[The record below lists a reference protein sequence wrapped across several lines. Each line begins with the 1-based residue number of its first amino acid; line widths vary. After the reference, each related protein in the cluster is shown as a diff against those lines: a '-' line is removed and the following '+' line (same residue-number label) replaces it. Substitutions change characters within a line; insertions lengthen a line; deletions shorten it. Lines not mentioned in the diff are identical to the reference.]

1 MARLTSIA
9 TQLST
14 ILAGL
19 TTANGYSFD
28 FGSINEADPALQSF
42 PSAIITYTDEVNA
55 FGRGEGLSYYSYAD
69 AEFQIKVRCELSV
82 TEGAPLHAID
92 AEYDTVVS
100 AMKQAFAAIL
110 GVLPLDFEAVV
121 SYRGFRKENDIG
133 GDAFSPGSIITT
145 WGVRYQNH

>member
-100 AMKQAFAAIL
+100 AMKRLLQSLAFCRLIL
-110 GVLPLDFEAVV
+110 RPL
-121 SYRGFRKENDIG
+121 FRIEVFAKRTISGEMR
-133 GDAFSPGSIITT
+133 FPL
-145 WGVRYQNH
+145 VRL